1 MVNKSAPKKL
11 KFLVL
16 ALCMSWSN
24 WAENKSLNR
33 SVKFSKSCVNG
44 IREIVSNRAVL
55 LCGTLQALFEAVISI
70 FVFLWVSF
78 PAFLSFFLYSE
89 LDSCFG
95 QARSPAWSRFRDF
108 YGGESCRIA
117 SQ

>member
-1 MVNKSAPKKL
+1 
-11 KFLVL
+11 
-16 ALCMSWSN
+16 MSWSN
-24 WAENKSLNR
+24 WTENKSVNR

-78 PAFLSFFLYSE
+78 ADFLNFLYFE

-95 QARSPAWSRFRDF
+95 QARSPARSRFRYF

-117 SQ
+117 SQQLDDLEVQKHHDS